1 MLRCMSGKGLERLY
15 FESFVKCLKSNKT
28 TDELAE
34 ARRRL
39 ARMLADTMQKHNDQ
53 YKLEEAI

>member
-1 MLRCMSGKGLERLY
+1 MSGKGLERLY